1 MEMKPSIHFVDYVGH
16 HGDYATHLQRL
27 TTHLATTIKAP
38 IAGLNVRVSGE
49 GEEAT
54 YVDVPLVPKLECPKL
69 PFPPTF
75 IGRTLLIEGLM
86 PLIPKGILLL
96 ELKLDVPDKG
106 AHVPIAYYKWNYF
119 RFMILQILML
129 SLPLWENLMC
139 LVFYM
144 VILPLEWCMMI
155 LHVILMTVR
164 VILLDG
170 ID

>member
-1 MEMKPSIHFVDYVGH
+1 
-16 HGDYATHLQRL
+16 
-27 TTHLATTIKAP
+27 
-38 IAGLNVRVSGE
+38 
-49 GEEAT
+49 
-54 YVDVPLVPKLECPKL
+54 
-69 PFPPTF
+69 
-75 IGRTLLIEGLM
+75 M

-96 ELKLDVPDKG
+96 ELKIDVPEKG
-106 AHVPIAYYKWNYF
+106 AHVPIPYYKWNYF

-139 LVFYM
+139 PVFYM